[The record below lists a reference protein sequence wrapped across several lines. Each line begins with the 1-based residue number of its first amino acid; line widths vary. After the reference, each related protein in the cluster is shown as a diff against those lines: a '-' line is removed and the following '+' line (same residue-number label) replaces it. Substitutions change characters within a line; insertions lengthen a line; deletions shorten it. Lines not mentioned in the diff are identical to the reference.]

1 MWVLQE
7 LMGSDMDKKRKQQ
20 QNQQNTKQQE
30 QVQFWGVDSIDPQ
43 APVFP
48 LALHP
53 SP

>member
-20 QNQQNTKQQE
+20 QNQQNTKQE
-30 QVQFWGVDSIDPQ
+30 QVQFLGVDSIDPQ
-43 APVFP
+43 VPVFP